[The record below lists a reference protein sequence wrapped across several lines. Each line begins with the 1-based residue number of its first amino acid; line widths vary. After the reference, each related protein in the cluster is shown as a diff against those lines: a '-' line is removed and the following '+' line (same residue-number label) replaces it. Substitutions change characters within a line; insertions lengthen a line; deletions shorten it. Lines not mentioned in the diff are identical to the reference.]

1 MNPTFMRLWLQHQ
14 QSKAQGAGGLAT
26 PPGARVPDAMPAAP
40 NLTGLGSSIA
50 GDVGNAVT
58 STLSRYPQM
67 HGSPDKG
74 GQAGAFADKARSAAE
89 ALPQDNLGPGPSPNA
104 QGPAEGSLEWFDK
117 ASPTELRAHAAK
129 VRGMVKIGS

>member
-26 PPGARVPDAMPAAP
+26 PPGPSRPSAP

-89 ALPQDNLGPGPSPNA
+89 ALPQANLGPGPSPNA